1 MSANALPEAGERRE
15 RAAAVPPGER
25 ESANALRLARERE
38 RERERASAGRSAPQ
52 VEREL
57 EGVVGRLLHRGQV
70 GHAGCWVAR
79 WALCCASGWRRET
92 VSNVERRQKTERCA
106 RGALAV
112 ASSARPAP
120 ARWQRAAA
128 KAEGVSRAP
137 LTLAESSRGGVRG
150 SSLTDSARVLVRGA
164 RPSTVGLDL
173 RVVVF

>member
-38 RERERASAGRSAPQ
+38 RERARDAAHLRSNGNSKVSSAAFFIGGRSDMLAAG
-52 VEREL
+52 L
-57 EGVVGRLLHRGQV
+57 LGGRC
-70 GHAGCWVAR
+70 AAR
-79 WALCCASGWRRET
+79 QDGGGRQ
-92 VSNVERRQKTERCA
+92 VSNVERRRKTEQRCA